1 MTTEA
6 ERIACLEAQLEGVK
20 EAVEQSRRERQAQMK
35 EVIEKLDTLNHEV
48 AEYRGAIVFGKWLA
62 GTMIAL
68 GIPAGFLVW
77 LGVPHK

>member
-6 ERIACLEAQLEGVK
+6 ERIASLEAQLEGVK
-20 EAVEQSRRERQAQMK
+20 EAVDASRKERQAQMR
-35 EVIEKLDTLNHEV
+35 EVLDKLDTLTHEV

-62 GTMIAL
+62 GTLIAL
-68 GIPAGFLVW
+68 GIPTGFLVW